1 VALVFIAFIPFMV
14 VALTNSSSQWQFMGM
29 LNNPRDGATYLSKM
43 MQGEEGDWMVHFQHT
58 PEDHAGAF
66 IQVLY
71 PVLGQMARI
80 LRVPSIALFHAAR
93 IVASLVMYITLYY
106 LGASIWMRLRT
117 RRIFFLLVAVASG
130 LGWLYLTLTQN
141 TDAPDLTIPEIYPFY
156 SSLVNVH
163 FPLTIACLA
172 VMVSIL
178 IVAFRPGAQEDPTVA
193 NGGLTVGLLS
203 FALALLYPQ
212 SLVPIGGAGALYLI
226 MHWAQTRRLPMREFR
241 WMMVIVLPAA
251 PVAAYYY
258 AITTY
263 NPAFAEW
270 SRQNVTP
277 APNPLVLIIG
287 LGVPLLMALPGII
300 RAIRRFE
307 PDGDQFMLLWLIVI
321 LVAMYLPTSIQRRFA
336 VGLMIPIIYFATRSL
351 EDFWFRY
358 VNRRRRN
365 LLLLVV
371 APLITLSY
379 ALILVLNLSITTGPF
394 LPRDYA
400 IAFNWIKAHDSTS
413 DVVLASEDVSL
424 WVPGWTG
431 ARVVY
436 GHPYETLDAA
446 SKRQQVID
454 WYTGGTTD
462 CQTLLK
468 AYNVRYIIVGPE
480 EAALGKSAC
489 ISQLNPVYSV
499 GSVDIYAP

>member
-1 VALVFIAFIPFMV
+1 VGLVFVAFIPFLW
-14 VALTNSSSQWQFMGM
+14 VALTGSSSQWQFMGV
-29 LNNPRDGATYLSKM
+29 LNNPRDGATYISKM
-43 MQGEEGDWMVHFQHT
+43 MQGEEGNWMVHFQHT
-58 PEDHAGAF
+58 PEDHTGAF

-71 PVLGQMARI
+71 PLLGQMARI
-80 LRVPSIALFHAAR
+80 LSIPSIALFHAAR
-93 IVASLVMYITLYY
+93 IVASLVMYIALYY

-130 LGWLYLTLTQN
+130 LGWLYLTITQN
-141 TDAPDLTIPEIYPFY
+141 TDAPDLTIPEIFPFY

-178 IVAFRPGAQEDPTVA
+178 VVAFRPGSQEDPTAA
-193 NGGLTVGLLS
+193 NGGLMVGLLS

-212 SLVPIGGAGALYLI
+212 ALVPIGGAGGLYIVL
-226 MHWAQTRRLPMREFR
+226 HWAQTRKLPMREIR
-241 WMMVIVLPAA
+241 WLMVIVLPAT
-251 PVAAYYY
+251 PIAAYYY

-263 NPAFAEW
+263 NPTFAEW
-270 SRQNVTP
+270 SHQNITP
-277 APNPLVLIIG
+277 APNPIALIIG

-300 RAIRRFE
+300 RAVRRFE

-321 LVAMYLPTSIQRRFA
+321 LIAVYLPTSIQRRFA

-351 EDFWFRY
+351 EDFWFQY

-365 LLLLVV
+365 LLLVV
-371 APLITLSY
+371 VTPLITLSY
-379 ALILVLNLSITTGPF
+379 VLILILNLNITTGPF

-400 IAFNWIKAHDSTS
+400 FAFNWIKANDSS
-413 DVVLASEDVSL
+413 DDVVLASEDVSL

-436 GHPYETLDAA
+436 GHPYETLDAPV
-446 SKRQQVID
+446 KKQQVID
-454 WYTGGTTD
+454 WYDGGTTD

-468 AYNVRYIIVGPE
+468 EYHVRYIVVGPE
-480 EAALGKSAC
+480 EQALGTTAC
-489 ISQLNPVYSV
+489 TSQLNRVYSY